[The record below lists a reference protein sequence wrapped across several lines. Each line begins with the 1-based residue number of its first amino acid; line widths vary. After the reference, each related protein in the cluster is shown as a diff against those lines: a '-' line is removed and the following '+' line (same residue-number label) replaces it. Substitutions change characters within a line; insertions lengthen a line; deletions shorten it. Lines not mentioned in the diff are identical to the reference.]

1 MLSSPTTWMAMPYK
15 VAAAE
20 RLCAGLGV
28 SRPVGAVLAR
38 RGLAEVDEARRFMP
52 PTSGTTR

>member
-1 MLSSPTTWMAMPYK
+1 MLSSPARWVAMPYE

-28 SRPVGAVLAR
+28 SRPVGAILAR
-38 RGLAEVDEARRFMP
+38 RGFADVDEAA
-52 PTSGTTR
+52 TRSSSRP